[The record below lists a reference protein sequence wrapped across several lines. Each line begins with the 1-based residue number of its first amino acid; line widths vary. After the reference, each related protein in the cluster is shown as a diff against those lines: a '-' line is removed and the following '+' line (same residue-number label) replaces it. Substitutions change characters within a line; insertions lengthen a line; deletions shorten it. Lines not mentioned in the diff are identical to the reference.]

1 MNTATTQCLLS
12 IEKSLRIYLLCTTCR
27 VISLSESPITFTLPL
42 QDQRVVEEHSTVFS
56 CQLSKP
62 RSNRHVKWFK
72 DGKEISP
79 DDDHFE
85 MGWKHSTHT
94 LCIIKTALEDAAKY
108 TVKIGE
114 VCCSALLVVDGK
126 ATSCCCCCC
135 CFCCCYFGEIQ
146 GKHHRVYGH
155 ELCLSSKIAAAHDF
169 NLGSLLCLHSIM
181 LASFH
186 CI

>member
-1 MNTATTQCLLS
+1 M
-12 IEKSLRIYLLCTTCR
+12 
-27 VISLSESPITFTLPL
+27 ISLSESPITFTLPL

-79 DDDHFE
+79 DDEHFE

-94 LCIIKTALEDAAKY
+94 LCIIKTTLEDAAKY

-114 VCCSALLVVDGK
+114 VCCSAVLVVDGK
-126 ATSCCCCCC
+126 AT
-135 CFCCCYFGEIQ
+135 
-146 GKHHRVYGH
+146 K
-155 ELCLSSKIAAAHDF
+155 
-169 NLGSLLCLHSIM
+169 
-181 LASFH
+181 
-186 CI
+186 

>member
-1 MNTATTQCLLS
+1 M
-12 IEKSLRIYLLCTTCR
+12 RIFVYNMWM
-27 VISLSESPITFTLPL
+27 ISLSESPITFTLPL

-94 LCIIKTALEDAAKY
+94 LCIIKTALEDAAEY

-114 VCCSALLVVDGK
+114 VCCSATLVVNGK
-126 ATSCCCCCC
+126 TTKESGCCCCCC
-135 CFCCCYFGEIQ
+135 CCCCWCCYFGEIQ
-146 GKHHRVYGH
+146 SQYHRGYGH
-155 ELCLSSKIAAAHDF
+155 KLCLSSNTVAAHGS
-169 NLGSLLCLHSIM
+169 NLESILSLHSIM
-181 LASFH
+181 LVFFFIQSFL
-186 CI
+186 IF

>member
-1 MNTATTQCLLS
+1 MY
-12 IEKSLRIYLLCTTCR
+12 ILCTTCG

-79 DDDHFE
+79 DDEHFE

-114 VCCSALLVVDGK
+114 VCCSATLVVDGK
-126 ATSCCCCCC
+126 ATIETGCCRYCCCCC
-135 CFCCCYFGEIQ
+135 CCCYFGEIQ
-146 GKHHRVYGH
+146 SKHHRGCGH
-155 ELCLSSKIAAAHDF
+155 KLCLSSNIVSA
-169 NLGSLLCLHSIM
+169 NGLNMVSILSLHSII
-181 LASFH
+181 LVLFRGIQL
-186 CI
+186 CLIL